1 MSRTSKK
8 PTKQLSRSI
17 RLRKY
22 ESAYETCLKTI
33 NNKDKPKKSYEDKKV
48 KEKEKESSKKV
59 KEKEKES
66 STKVKEKESGKK
78 LKEKEKESSKKEK
91 ESRKKEKGKI
101 TKSKDRKRPL
111 NDYQKFVREESKKS
125 KYQGMSSS
133 ERMLLISKIWRAKVN
148 NS

>member
-33 NNKDKPKKSYEDKKV
+33 NNKDKPKKSYEEKKV
-48 KEKEKESSKKV
+48 
-59 KEKEKES
+59 
-66 STKVKEKESGKK
+66 KVKEKESGKK
-78 LKEKEKESSKKEK
+78 VKEKEKESSKKEK

-133 ERMLLISKIWRAKVN
+133 ERMLLISKVWRAKFN